1 MKKLFAFMLILLTI
15 AFTFWSCTE
24 DSIVEPVTGKVFVSS
39 NPAGASI
46 LIDGTNTGKVT
57 PDTVEASVGL
67 HDITL
72 SKTNYADTTFS
83 ISFSETETGVVS
95 VDLRPVVGQLIVES
109 TPAGAEIWLNGNNSG
124 FATPHTFSDLAEGV
138 YEVMLKL
145 TNYADTTINVT
156 VIPGHSEKINIEL
169 TPKYEVYGP
178 VRLWETVGTSADQ
191 PSGLDLSSGLAYG
204 ISSNDK
210 DKVDIYYSSDGFIVR
225 SASDHSQMTRVT
237 WFKVGQG
244 TDLNDGADSPVK
256 DDSWTNSMSDRESN
270 YVFLYDNDHNYSKLK
285 IVAWGGGEPG
295 NPAWV
300 EVQWIYNKA
309 TDNTKF

>member
-1 MKKLFAFMLILLTI
+1 MKKLQIFALILFAVGL
-15 AFTFWSCTE
+15 TFWGCSE
-24 DSIVEPVTGKVFVSS
+24 DTLVEPVTGKVFVSS
-39 NPAGASI
+39 NPQGAKI
-46 LIDGTNTGKVT
+46 FIDGSNTGKVT
-57 PDTVEASVGL
+57 PDTVQASVGV

-83 ISFSETETGVVS
+83 ISFSETETGVIS
-95 VDLRPVVGQLIVES
+95 IDLRPTVGQLTVES
-109 TPAGAEIWLNGNNSG
+109 MPPGAEIWLNGSNSG
-124 FATPHTFSDLAEGV
+124 FTTPHTFADLAEGTYDV
-138 YEVMLKL
+138 TLQL
-145 TNYADTTINVT
+145 TNYQDTTLTVT
-156 VIPGHSEKINIEL
+156 IIAGHSEKVNIEL
-169 TPKYEVYGP
+169 TPEYAVYGP

-191 PSGLDLSSGLAYG
+191 PSGLDLSSGSAYG
-204 ISSNDK
+204 ISSSDK

-237 WFKVGQG
+237 WFKVGSG
-244 TDLNDGADSPVK
+244 TDLNDGIDSPVK

-270 YVFLYDNDHNYSKLK
+270 YVFLYDNDHNYSKIK